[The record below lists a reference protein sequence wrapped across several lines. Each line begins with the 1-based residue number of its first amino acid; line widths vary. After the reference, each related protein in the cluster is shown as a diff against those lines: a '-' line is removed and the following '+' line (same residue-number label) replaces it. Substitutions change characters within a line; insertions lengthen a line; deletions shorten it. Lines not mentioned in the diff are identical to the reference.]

1 VIFDG
6 QAWLTVA
13 TQFGIVKLPRRVCYN
28 AQTERHVMPGNT
40 VLPSHEGMLVT
51 RGLQEWACLLPQTL
65 PFESAARLLGWQ
77 TQEAEILSSTTVRT
91 LVRTH
96 GQHIRQA
103 EQAEVEALLQRSDL
117 GTLKPRLAPAE
128 RPRRRPSW
136 PAELNDAVETA
147 LEAGSGPPEGVSMAD
162 WERVLAA
169 RRQEASLSAEELR
182 HLGPELEEDQV
193 LVTADEVLTRRPEKR
208 RFWELRTARIA
219 TQEGYRY
226 LSGVGGSFLQQLLV
240 LLLLCAGSHRKLLL
254 IADGARWIRTFF
266 TEALAGIPD
275 KAMILDWYHL
285 RKKCYQL
292 CSLICRGRKAKAH
305 LLFTLYRHLWRGKV
319 EDAIQMLEAYRPYAK
334 REAALDELIAYLQE
348 RRAFIPD
355 YCQRRQER
363 RYIGS
368 GHSEKANDL
377 IVARRQKRKGMHWS
391 LETSDALA
399 ALQTLMLNR
408 GWELYWSHRQ
418 VLPLV
423 AT

>member
-1 VIFDG
+1 MVR
-6 QAWLTVA
+6 
-13 TQFGIVKLPRRVCYN
+13 LPRRVCYHVQ
-28 AQTERHVMPGNT
+28 AGRHVMPGNR
-40 VLPSHEGMLVT
+40 VLPPHEGMLIT
-51 RGLQEWACLLPQTL
+51 RGLQEWACLLSQTL
-65 PFESAARLLGWQ
+65 PFETVARLLSWQ
-77 TQEAEILSSTTVRT
+77 TQEAEVLSSTTVRT

-96 GQHIRQA
+96 GQCIRQA
-103 EQAEVEALLQRSDL
+103 EAAEVEALLKCPDL
-117 GTLKPRLAPAE
+117 STLKPHLVPAQP
-128 RPRRRPSW
+128 PRRRPGW
-136 PAELNDAVETA
+136 PAALNEAVEVA
-147 LEAGSGPPEGVSMAD
+147 LEAKSGPPEGVSAAD

-169 RRQEASLSAEELR
+169 RRQEASLSTEELR
-182 HLGPELEEDQV
+182 HLGPELEANQV

-226 LSGVGGSFLQQLLV
+226 LSGVGASFLQQLLV
-240 LLLLCAGSHRKLLL
+240 LLLLCAGPRRKLLL
-254 IADGARWIRTFF
+254 IADGARWIRSFF
-266 TEALAGIPD
+266 AEMLGNIPD

-305 LLFTLYRHLWRGKV
+305 LLFVLYRHLWRGRV
-319 EDAIQMLEAYRPYAK
+319 EEAVQVLEAYRPHAK
-334 REAALDELIAYLQE
+334 RETALDELIAYLQQ
-348 RRAFIPD
+348 RRAFIPN
-355 YCQRRQER
+355 YCQRRRER

-368 GHSEKANDL
+368 GHGEKTNDL
-377 IVARRQKRKGMHWS
+377 IVARRQKCKGMHWS
-391 LETSDALA
+391 LKTSDALA